1 MKSTFEKI
9 YKALEIFAQKHG
21 EFNFCGVFLREDSN
35 DKWDLILSSEWM
47 LQNKGKALREITD
60 ILPKKL
66 NQFELIKLSR
76 IVILEEEQ
84 VNSFSQAF
92 SISGGSSLEISN
104 SNIFG
109 MQIKLAY
116 LKDCKS
122 YL

>member
-21 EFNFCGVFLREDSN
+21 EFNFCGVFLREESN
-35 DKWDLILSSEWM
+35 DKWDLILSSEWI

-60 ILPKKL
+60 VLSRKL

-92 SISGGSSLEISN
+92 SIGGGNLEISN

-109 MQIKLAY
+109 IQIKLAY

-122 YL
+122 YR